1 MYHHLLNRLLMPK
14 SLPINLPITF
24 IFFFISYFLAND
36 ATSQTAGRVTRAE
49 YVEAYKDI
57 AISEMHAYGIP
68 ASIKL
73 AQAIL
78 ESGSGNSRLARDANN
93 HFGIKCHGWQGRTIR
108 ADDDA
113 PQECFRAYD
122 NAEQSFRDH
131 SLFLTTRPRYSAL
144 FDLDITDYKGWA
156 RGLRK
161 AGYATNPRYAD
172 LLIKI
177 IEDLQLYRYDTM
189 SADMLAETR
198 AATQK
203 SDTYDARRNVA
214 AMKGKRTIFTN
225 NDRKFI
231 IATPADNFYIL
242 AEEFNIYSFQVW
254 KYNELTSSD
263 KLVEGEMVY
272 LEKKRRKAAVPFHT
286 VSQGETMRSISQ
298 LYGIRLNRLYRLN
311 RMDRDEKPRVGQVLW
326 LQDRKPRE

>member
-1 MYHHLLNRLLMPK
+1 LHHHLLNQLLMPK
-14 SLPINLPITF
+14 SLATGFPVAII
-24 IFFFISYFLAND
+24 FFISSFFLATE
-36 ATSQTAGRVTRAE
+36 ATSQTAGRITRTE
-49 YVEAYKDI
+49 YVEAYKEI

-122 NAEQSFRDH
+122 NAGQSFRDH
-131 SLFLTTRPRYSAL
+131 SLFLTTRPRYAAL

-161 AGYATNPRYAD
+161 SGYATNPRYAD

-177 IEDLQLYRYDTM
+177 IEELQLYRFDTI

-203 SDTYDARRNVA
+203 SSAYDARGKVA
-214 AMKGKRTIFTN
+214 EVKGKRTIFTN

-231 IATPADNFYIL
+231 IAKPADNFFKI
-242 AEEFNIYSFQVW
+242 AEEFNIYSFQIW
-254 KYNELTSSD
+254 KYNELTRND